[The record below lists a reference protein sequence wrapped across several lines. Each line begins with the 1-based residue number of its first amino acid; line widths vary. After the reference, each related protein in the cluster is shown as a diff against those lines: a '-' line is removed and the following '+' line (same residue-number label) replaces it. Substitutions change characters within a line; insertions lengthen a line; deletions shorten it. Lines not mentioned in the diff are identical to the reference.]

1 MRLGRNL
8 RTRRRILD
16 GKGHPRPAS
25 ALRRPLAPATPV
37 SCPTVHSVHRRPT
50 PMPCRS
56 MCLARVGPLLKS
68 VAQSMCQC
76 PAMIPHGTPKVPSCL
91 PTRLHNMPTVRRRP
105 RPTVLANGPPCTA
118 VSASHELDHE
128 VLPRSPFRTRGV
140 APNFSQPAEQPSVR
154 PGTSR
159 PFCPNV
165 GRPGPTPPVRF
176 PCLSGTLNTPLRCL
190 E

>member
-1 MRLGRNL
+1 MARG
-8 RTRRRILD
+8 I
-16 GKGHPRPAS
+16 
-25 ALRRPLAPATPV
+25 LAPPRHYGAR
-37 SCPTVHSVHRRPT
+37 SRPQRPSHVQPFT
-50 PMPCRS
+50 RCIVGPRLCRGRS

-105 RPTVLANGPPCTA
+105 TADRLSQRTPCTA

>member
-8 RTRRRILD
+8 RTLRRILD

-25 ALRRPLAPATPV
+25 ALRRPLAPATPI

-50 PMPCRS
+50 PMPWPFYVPRPS
-56 MCLARVGPLLKS
+56 RTASQS

-105 RPTVLANGPPCTA
+105 TADRLSQRTHARPLTRRMSWITRFC
-118 VSASHELDHE
+118 LDHPFARE
-128 VLPRSPFRTRGV
+128 VLPLISRSPRSNLASG
-140 APNFSQPAEQPSVR
+140 PNLGRS
-154 PGTSR
+154 
-159 PFCPNV
+159 CPNV

>member
-1 MRLGRNL
+1 MCEGGSKVGR
-8 RTRRRILD
+8 
-16 GKGHPRPAS
+16 H
-25 ALRRPLAPATPV
+25 LRRHTGEKYIPLRHKRVARESWCIVGPRL
-37 SCPTVHSVHRRPT
+37 CRG
-50 PMPCRS
+50 RS

-91 PTRLHNMPTVRRRP
+91 PTRLHICPQCGAVP

-128 VLPRSPFRTRGV
+128 VLPRSPFAREV
-140 APNFSQPAEQPSVR
+140 LPLI
-154 PGTSR
+154 SR
-159 PFCPNV
+159 SPRSNLASGPEPLGRSCPNV